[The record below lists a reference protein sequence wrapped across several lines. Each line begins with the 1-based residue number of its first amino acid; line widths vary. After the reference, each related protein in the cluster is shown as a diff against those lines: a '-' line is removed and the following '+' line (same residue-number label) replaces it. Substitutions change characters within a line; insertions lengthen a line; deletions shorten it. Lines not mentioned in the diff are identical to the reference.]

1 MNDQLFCTGIYKEG
15 YGIIPKSVM
24 RSNLSCGAKVLYA
37 YICSFTGAGN
47 SAFPSLEL
55 MCNELGMSEKKIYK
69 CRKELI
75 DNNLIAIEKKRIGSK
90 YTNNIYTIITNPIS
104 EKYIEPSRFE
114 CVQNEP
120 SKNGHIQNEP
130 VQNDHVQESEETSH
144 SLEPSQ
150 NGHVQNE
157 PCPKVGTISNR
168 LINKKEKRKTEFDE
182 LIEEYTDNERLTDT
196 LYEFIKMRK
205 TIKAAITTT
214 GLKRILNRLDKL
226 ASTDLNKISILD
238 NSIMNSWKGIFPLSE
253 SSNCNVIPITTKS
266 QKPVCEFEID
276 KSKLGDL

>member
-1 MNDQLFCTGIYKEG
+1 MSDQLFCTGIYKEG
-15 YGIIPKSVM
+15 YGIIPKSIM
-24 RSNLSCGAKVLYA
+24 RSNLSCGTKVLYA

-104 EKYIEPSRFE
+104 EKDIEPSHFE
-114 CVQNEP
+114 RVQNEP
-120 SKNGHIQNEP
+120 SKNEP
-130 VQNDHVQESEETSH
+130 VQNDRVQESEETSH
-144 SLEPSQ
+144 SCEPSQ

-182 LIEEYTDNERLTDT
+182 LIEEYTDNEKIKET

-205 TIKAAITTT
+205 AIKAAITTT

-226 ASTDLNKISILD
+226 ASTEIDKISILD
-238 NSIMNSWKGIFPLSE
+238 NSIMNSWKGIFPLNDITVKS
-253 SSNCNVIPITTKS
+253 NVIPITKS